1 MKNLSVI
8 LAVSVS
14 LLLMSGCQNGKTVK
28 SNRADSKQSG
38 IVINELE
45 IVKSCREFVKAQ
57 EKYSYMA
64 RIDDSAAPYEMKNT
78 NENVENKGLS
88 VENKDGKPKNPVTQM
103 LSAAAADRANKSLE
117 TPYNGYL
124 IQVLIAQGETAPG
137 GTNDS
142 STGGSLTKGFALLA
156 YPAKYGETGVLTFV
170 VSHLGVIYEKDL
182 GEKTSEIAPKINEY
196 SLDDTWT
203 PVSKN

>member
-8 LAVSVS
+8 LAVSVTF
-14 LLLMSGCQNGKTVK
+14 LLMAGCQNGKTEK
-28 SNRADSKQSG
+28 SNKSDSKQNDA
-38 IVINELE
+38 VTNELE

-57 EKYSYMA
+57 EKYSYMT
-64 RIDDSAAPYEMKNT
+64 RIDDSTAPYAMKIS
-78 NENVENKGLS
+78 NEKGESTDLTAES
-88 VENKDGKPKNPVTQM
+88 NYEKSKNPVTQM
-103 LSAAAADRANKSLE
+103 LTAAAADRTNKSMDA
-117 TPYNGYL
+117 PYNGYL
-124 IQVLIAQGETAPG
+124 IKVLVAQGETAPG
-137 GTNDS
+137 GENDS

>member
-1 MKNLSVI
+1 MKNLSVL
-8 LAVSVS
+8 LAVSVTF
-14 LLLMSGCQNGKTVK
+14 LLMSGCQNGKTEK

-38 IVINELE
+38 IVTNELE

-64 RIDDSAAPYEMKNT
+64 RIDDSATPYEMKNT

-137 GTNDS
+137 GENDS

-182 GEKTSEIAPKINEY
+182 GEKTSEVAPKINEY